1 MKAPL
6 TQNKFRSAAG
16 FSVLELLIVVA
27 MISVLA
33 GFAFIQIVRAR
44 QIMTRTNTARQFA
57 AYLEKARLDSVRRHA
72 MTSAQMAQIQIVN
85 ANYYTV
91 TIDSDGDGTLNAPQ
105 VVSLPANS
113 NLQFNTPYPRAIYFN
128 WRGRTVDASGN
139 IATPSYVTISTS
151 PTDSSRIDLTTSGQ
165 PSLDGPATSSPV
177 ANSGNPPPAFRP
189 NTTIP

>member
-1 MKAPL
+1 MNAP
-6 TQNKFRSAAG
+6 QKKSHARG

-27 MISVLA
+27 MISVLT
-33 GFAFIQIVRAR
+33 GFALIQIVRAR

-57 AYLEKARLDSVRRHA
+57 SYLEKARLDSVRRHA
-72 MTSAQMAQIQIVN
+72 MTSTQMAQIQIVN

-91 TIDSDGDGTLNAPQ
+91 TIDSDGDSALNAPQ

-113 NLQFNTPYPRAIYFN
+113 NLQFNVPYPRTIYFN

-151 PTDSSRIDLTTSGQ
+151 PTDSSRLDLTTSGQ

-177 ANSGNPPPAFRP
+177 ANSGNPTPVFRP